1 MTRLLALF
9 GAILLTTISFATT
22 GVAAASS
29 VLRFELAER
38 DEDRIQ
44 VTLSREDSGRH
55 RTSISLRQAELAG
68 LSGASLRSSAQEP
81 VRFALTRDAG
91 RLDCNGSGAMR
102 RAAGTCRFTA
112 DPSFA
117 SFLATSGVSRP
128 SDEEMLS
135 MTMVGT
141 SQALVQG
148 LRNARF
154 GAVTS
159 SDLIAMTA
167 VGVTPEYIRDLAAHG
182 YRPRKPA
189 DLIPLKALD
198 ISPAYIRS
206 LRSVGYDRLTA
217 DELIQ
222 LKALEVS
229 ADFISSLQRRGYRN
243 LAVSRLVQLKALSIQ
258 PEDLQRP
265 GRGRGSPRT

>member
-22 GVAAASS
+22 GVAASS
-29 VLRFELAER
+29 SLLRFEVAGR

-44 VTLSREDSGRH
+44 LTLSREDSGRH
-55 RTSISLRQAELAG
+55 RTSNSFRRAELAG
-68 LSGASLRSSAQEP
+68 LSRASLRSSKQAP
-81 VRFALTRDAG
+81 ISFALTRDAG
-91 RLDCNGSGAMR
+91 RLDCAGIGSLR
-102 RAAGTCRFTA
+102 RAAGTCRFTP

-117 SFLATSGVSRP
+117 SFLAASNVSRP

-135 MTMVGT
+135 MTLVGT

-154 GAVTS
+154 GAVTP

-167 VGVTPEYIRDLAAHG
+167 VGVTPDYIRDLAAYG

-189 DLIPLKALD
+189 DIIPLKALD
-198 ISPAYIRS
+198 VSPAYIRS

-222 LKALEVS
+222 LKALGVS
-229 ADFISSLQRRGYRN
+229 ADFIAGLQRRGYRN

-258 PEDLQRP
+258 PEDLQRM
-265 GRGRGSPRT
+265 GRSRGSPRT